1 MPRLAPLPPSTLSA
15 EQRALHE
22 QLKDGIR
29 KNLHGFQSERSD
41 GALIG
46 PFPAMVHFPKLGAA
60 AWSVFTALSE
70 VTTLPKTAHEV
81 AILAVG
87 ARFNSRYELY
97 SHEIVAKSKGLAEDK
112 VATIAAGQRP
122 ANLSKDEGIAYD
134 VAACLSSGH
143 QLPEFLYQAARKS
156 FGKDGSAEL
165 FYLIGCYQLISTL
178 LNAYDVSV
186 PGREEHLD

>member
-1 MPRLAPLPPSTLSA
+1 MPRLAPLPPSALSA

-22 QLKDGIR
+22 QMKEGIR
-29 KNLHGFQSERSD
+29 KNLQGFQTERSD

-46 PFPAMVHFPKLGAA
+46 PFPAMLHFPKLGTA
-60 AWSVFTALSE
+60 AWSVFTALAE
-70 VTTLPKTAHEV
+70 VSTLPETAHEV
-81 AILAVG
+81 AILVVG
-87 ARFNSRYELY
+87 SRLDSRYELY
-97 SHEIVAKSKGLAEDK
+97 SHEIVAKKKGLAEYK
-112 VATIAAGQRP
+112 VAAIAAGQRP
-122 ANLSKDEGIAYD
+122 ADLSKEEGIAYD

-143 QLPEFLYQAARKS
+143 QLPESVFQAAQKA

-186 PGREEHLD
+186 PGREEQLA